1 MKKILLFTVLG
12 VFAFTTAHSQ
22 EVRFGAKA
30 GVNLAFLSGDSDGN
44 FSFALGVRGDLH
56 IGGLAEISLSEK
68 FSLQPEL
75 WYSSEG
81 SDYSMLFGPSYE
93 LKLNYIRVPVLAKY
107 YIVKGL
113 SVEAGPSF
121 GMLISAKKDGYTYE
135 DGENDDEMENFKS
148 FDAAVAVGVSYRL
161 DMGIFFSVRYN
172 LGLMDIHDREG
183 YNIKNQNNVIQI
195 STGYMF

>member
-75 WYSSEG
+75 LYSSEG